1 MISEACATSS
11 LKPFK
16 FENAWLVEE
25 EINQFVQ
32 QQWQKYSSM
41 DITGKLDNCATELIE
56 LSKDNC
62 YKTRKEIDNCR
73 KNLKRPRSQ
82 VSSSNIDHFNSLRK
96 RLDTLLVKDDL
107 FWRQRAKTFWYKEGD
122 LNTRFFHTATTSR
135 KQFNKINSLVADNG
149 DTCRDLD
156 GMKTIAHNYFVD
168 LFQKSA
174 GGQEEVINAVPSMI
188 TLEDNEML
196 TCPFLIEEFREAIFY
211 MQADKS
217 PGPDGYNPGFYQHFW
232 DLCSHDIFTAGC
244 HWLNSGVFPPN
255 LNSTNIVLIPK
266 GESQTSMKDWR
277 PITLC
282 NVLYKITAKVLA
294 NRLKKVLN
302 KRISDNQSAFVPESN
317 LQFHQRQNLEKDKLL
332 EQQIFISSR
341 QGSTYKIV
349 ASVYSFLYHEH
360 FPYSDIC
367 Y

>member
-1 MISEACATSS
+1 
-11 LKPFK
+11 
-16 FENAWLVEE
+16 
-25 EINQFVQ
+25 
-32 QQWQKYSSM
+32 
-41 DITGKLDNCATELIE
+41 
-56 LSKDNC
+56 
-62 YKTRKEIDNCR
+62 
-73 KNLKRPRSQ
+73 
-82 VSSSNIDHFNSLRK
+82 
-96 RLDTLLVKDDL
+96 
-107 FWRQRAKTFWYKEGD
+107 
-122 LNTRFFHTATTSR
+122 
-135 KQFNKINSLVADNG
+135 
-149 DTCRDLD
+149 
-156 GMKTIAHNYFVD
+156 MKTIAHNYFVD
-168 LFQKSA
+168 LFQKSV

-217 PGPDGYNPGFYQHFW
+217 PGPNGYNPGFYQHFW

-255 LNSTNIVLIPK
+255 LNFTNIVLIPK